1 MRHPI
6 LFAACAALIAMP
18 AIAWADHHG
27 GDSHEGGHHGKG
39 AMRHFDKMDQ
49 NGDGAI
55 DASEAEAMRAK
66 MFARLD
72 TDGDGFVTQ
81 AEIAE
86 RRAKRA
92 ERQAKR
98 QARHDKHM
106 AEMDSDGDGRVAR
119 DEFTSSKGHMF
130 DKLDAD
136 GDGLITREEMAAHHG
151 KRHKDE

>member
-6 LFAACAALIAMP
+6 LFAACAALIALP
-18 AIAWADHHG
+18 AVAWADHHG
-27 GDSHEGGHHGKG
+27 GDHHGKG
-39 AMRHFDKMDQ
+39 AMRHFDKMDK
-49 NGDGAI
+49 NGDGVI
-55 DASEAEAMRAK
+55 DAGEAEAMRAK

-72 TDGDGFVTQ
+72 TDGDSFVTQ
-81 AEIAE
+81 AEVAE

-119 DEFTSSKGHMF
+119 DEFTSSKGNMF

-136 GDGLITREEMAAHHG
+136 GDGRITREEMAAHHG

>member
-18 AIAWADHHG
+18 DIAWADHHG
-27 GDSHEGGHHGKG
+27 GDGRGKG

-55 DASEAEAMRAK
+55 DAGEAEAMRAR

-86 RRAKRA
+86 KRAKRA
-92 ERQAKR
+92 ERQAAR
-98 QARHDKHM
+98 QARHDKRM

-119 DEFTSSKGHMF
+119 DEFTASKGHMF

-136 GDGLITREEMAAHHG
+136 GDGRITREEMAAHHG

>member
-18 AIAWADHHG
+18 AIAWAGDHHG
-27 GDSHEGGHHGKG
+27 DGGHGKG
-39 AMRHFDKMDQ
+39 AMRHFDKMDK
-49 NGDGAI
+49 NGDGVI
-55 DASEAEAMRAK
+55 DAGEAEAMRAR
-66 MFARLD
+66 MFARMD

-86 RRAKRA
+86 KRAKRA
-92 ERQAKR
+92 ARQAKR

-119 DEFTSSKGHMF
+119 DEFTASKGHMF

-136 GDGLITREEMAAHHG
+136 GDGRITREEMAAHHG